1 MNTKALMLLHALL
14 AGYVAGLVTTMA
26 CRGLTR
32 GVEWDLMDWLL
43 AAAVPVCLAWFVFS
57 VSLFFR
63 QRWAWWGSL
72 SVVLLIY
79 ALLGY
84 VTGWP
89 VLKSVLGWRRNFPS
103 DPIGLFELIGIS
115 LMIPFAGALAL
126 LFFIRRQIFSQ
137 KRRQRLN

>member
-1 MNTKALMLLHALL
+1 MVLHALL
-14 AGYVAGLVTTMA
+14 AGYVASLVTMMA
-26 CRGLTR
+26 SRGLTR
-32 GVEWDLMDWLL
+32 GVEWDAMDWSL

-84 VTGWP
+84 LTVWP
-89 VLKSVLGWRRNFPS
+89 VFQSVVGWKRNFPS
-103 DPIGLFELIGIS
+103 DPIGLFEFIGVA

-126 LFFIRRQIFSQ
+126 LFFIRRHIFGE
-137 KRRQRLN
+137 R